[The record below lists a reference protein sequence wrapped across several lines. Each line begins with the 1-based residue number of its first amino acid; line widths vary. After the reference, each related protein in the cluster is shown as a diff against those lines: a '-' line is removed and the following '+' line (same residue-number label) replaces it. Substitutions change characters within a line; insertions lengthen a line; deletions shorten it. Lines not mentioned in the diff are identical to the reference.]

1 MCLDTKLLLKLT
13 ILQAIGFLQLH
24 WKQKYLQTN
33 LQSPLSLLV
42 PKTLWHFSA
51 PNSKQTQP
59 SLSKRKVDL
68 YYLLSLRNIWY

>member
-24 WKQKYLQTN
+24 WKQKYLQTH

-42 PKTLWHFSA
+42 PKTLAFFS
-51 PNSKQTQP
+51 SKQQANTTQ
-59 SLSKRKVDL
+59 SL
-68 YYLLSLRNIWY
+68 